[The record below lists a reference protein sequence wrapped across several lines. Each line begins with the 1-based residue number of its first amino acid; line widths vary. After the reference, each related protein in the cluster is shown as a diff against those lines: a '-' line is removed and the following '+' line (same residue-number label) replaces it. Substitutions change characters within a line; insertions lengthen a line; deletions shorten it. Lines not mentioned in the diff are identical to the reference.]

1 MALLRRVRLRHD
13 LADHRSLIER
23 EFDDD
28 YRDPHFPPGWY
39 MVPLVG
45 LGALA
50 ILALFF
56 L

>member
-1 MALLRRVRLRHD
+1 MALLRRVRPLHD
-13 LADHRSLIER
+13 PADHRTIIER

-39 MVPLVG
+39 MLPFAG
-45 LGALA
+45 LGAFAVLT
-50 ILALFF
+50 LFF